1 MRQHALTH
9 KNKDGTTNNGGS
21 GGAGSG
27 SSGSN
32 QASPSHS
39 TAGSM
44 TGDMSATFKALS
56 KSALSAGGVIPGL
69 GGSDTGKFD
78 KLWFITPTP
87 QFSCDFS
94 LRNSQLVS
102 CAKMSE
108 ICLLYEKWSV
118 F

>member
-9 KNKDGTTNNGGS
+9 KTKDGTTNNGGS

-44 TGDMSATFKALS
+44 AGDMSATFKALS
-56 KSALSAGGVIPGL
+56 KSALGAGGVIP
-69 GGSDTGKFD
+69 GGSDTGKFNNSFT
-78 KLWFITPTP
+78 KLGICKA
-87 QFSCDFS
+87 SS
-94 LRNSQLVS
+94 ELRFTGLNYSIA
-102 CAKMSE
+102 AKT
-108 ICLLYEKWSV
+108 L
-118 F
+118 